1 MTEKGIVAKLRATLR
16 RPVDTE
22 AKVVYVLAECRKLL
36 DTYPPNPA
44 PITLKIYC
52 HWALHV
58 DLTNPGTTLPFLTR
72 VDEYVA
78 SVLAG
83 GGNIALEH
91 QMLEEFVLMKT
102 FRDQF
107 RQFLK
112 AENLPTSICDK
123 DSRWH
128 RFLKHYAG
136 VIEDG
141 SLSCSAKKANALKHV
156 DEVTITKGKAA
167 SKGSYLPFEFKWE
180 ILLLD
185 KRKMTVELQAGKW
198 GGGGEGISNKISI
211 K

>member
-1 MTEKGIVAKLRATLR
+1 MTETAIVKKLRTALSR
-16 RPVDTE
+16 VDTE
-22 AKVVYVLAECRKLL
+22 VKVVYVLAETRKLL

-44 PITLKIYC
+44 PIALKIYC

-58 DLTNPGTTLPFLTR
+58 DLTNPGTTLPFLMR

-83 GGNIALEH
+83 GKEVKLDYE
-91 QMLEEFVLMKT
+91 MLEEFVLMRT
-102 FRDQF
+102 FREQ
-107 RQFLK
+107 LK
-112 AENLPTSICDK
+112 TLLQAYGISTSICDK

-128 RFLKHYAG
+128 KFLKHYAG

-141 SLSCSAKKANALKHV
+141 SLSCSAKKASTLKYV
-156 DEVTITKGKAA
+156 DEITITKGKPA
-167 SKGSYLPFEFKWE
+167 SKGSYLPFELTWK
-180 ILLLD
+180 IRLLD
-185 KRKMTVELQAGKW
+185 KRTLTLEAQAGKW